1 MIPMRTKWLVLAGG
15 LLAALVFLNTR
26 EQSPLQGSPAAK
38 KKKVTPVDNGERAA
52 DREAIV
58 KGSRAFAAAFAK
70 GDAKAV
76 ASFWTEHG
84 EFHDDNGT
92 ALRGRADIE
101 KSFTEIL
108 KEKAGGKIEVHIDSL
123 RFLSRDAAIE
133 EGILRY
139 VPAGKELPSTSLYSV
154 MHVREDGQW
163 KIAHA
168 REWGSGQDR
177 LEDIEWLIGTW
188 KGGNAEREVYLSLKH
203 DKQRPFVVG
212 EFTTKAKGKVTAS
225 GSMKIG
231 LDPQRG
237 QLRSWHFEDDGGHG
251 QALWIR
257 DGDRWVLDAIGAQGD
272 GTETAA
278 LNILGRINDDAF
290 TWRSIDRQLGEEK
303 LPDTAPIRLSRVK
316 DK

>member
-1 MIPMRTKWLVLAGG
+1 MRTKWFVLACG
-15 LLAALVFLNTR
+15 LLAAHVFLNSR
-26 EQSPLQGSPAAK
+26 EHSPLQGSPALK
-38 KKKVTPVDNGERAA
+38 KKKAAPVADGERAA

-58 KGSRAFAAAFAK
+58 QGSRAFADAFAK

-84 EFHDDNGT
+84 EFHDDHGT
-92 ALRGRADIE
+92 ALRGRADIA
-101 KSFTEIL
+101 KSFAEIF
-108 KEKAGGKIEVHIDSL
+108 KEKPGGKIEVHIESL
-123 RFLSRDAAIE
+123 RFLSRDAAVE
-133 EGILRY
+133 EGILRH

-163 KIAHA
+163 KMAHA

-177 LEDIEWLIGTW
+177 LEDVEWLIGVW
-188 KGGNAEREVYLSLKH
+188 KGGSADREVSLTFSR
-203 DKQRPFVVG
+203 DKQRPFLVG
-212 EFTTKAKGKVTAS
+212 EFTAKTKGKVVSS
-225 GSMKIG
+225 GHMKIG

-257 DGDRWVLDAIGAQGD
+257 DGDRWVLDAIGALGD
-272 GTETAA
+272 GTETGA
-278 LNILGRINDDAF
+278 LNILGRIDDNAF
-290 TWRSIDRQLGEEK
+290 TWRSIDRMLGEEK

-316 DK
+316 EK